1 MIETEQ
7 LVQLAAFARY
17 GTLSKAAEALH
28 ISQPSLSRT
37 MQALEGE
44 LQASL
49 FVRRKNRLALTEAG
63 ELAVRYAEKIT
74 AELDEMGRQVRAL
87 DRANRCVSI
96 GVCAQVP
103 GHDLTVA
110 FAQADSGAAVA
121 CQMESDDAALWEGLR
136 KGEYQIIVVHTR
148 PPEDEEL
155 FWFAYR
161 DEKLSL
167 LVPKDHPLAHHTELT
182 RADLEHQ
189 NLLLYREIGFWYE
202 LSRQNLPSAHFLYT
216 NEWDAFGELAGL
228 GFPGLCDQCV
238 RCLSVAGEQR
248 APPGRG
254 DPAHP
259 GRGVLCRL
267 LPCLPGGGQA
277 PLPKADRGAA
287 GRFQGA
293 GILNPL
299 TSPVPAASG
308 WRGPRPIR
316 SCRGGS
322 TRRPCRRCRRRQR
335 P

>member
-103 GHDLTVA
+103 GHDMTAA

-167 LVPKDHPLAHHTELT
+167 LVPKDHPLAHRTELT

-202 LSRQNLPSAHFLYT
+202 LSRQNLPAAHFLYT

-228 GFPGLCDQCV
+228 GAFPVFVTNAFDV
-238 RCLSVAGEQR
+238 Y
-248 APPGRG
+248 
-254 DPAHP
+254 
-259 GRGVLCRL
+259 
-267 LPCLPGGGQA
+267 
-277 PLPKADRGAA
+277 PLPESSERRRGGVILPIRDEAFYAVYYFVCPAADKP
-287 GRFQGA
+287 RFQKLIA
-293 GILNPL
+293 GLQAGFR
-299 TSPVPAASG
+299 VQG
-308 WRGPRPIR
+308 F
-316 SCRGGS
+316 
-322 TRRPCRRCRRRQR
+322 
-335 P
+335 

>member
-103 GHDLTVA
+103 GHDMTAA

-155 FWFAYR
+155 FWFASR
-161 DEKLSL
+161 DEKLNL
-167 LVPKDHPLAHHTELT
+167 LVPKDHPLAHRTELT

-228 GFPGLCDQCV
+228 GAFPVFVTNAFDV
-238 RCLSVAGEQR
+238 Y
-248 APPGRG
+248 
-254 DPAHP
+254 
-259 GRGVLCRL
+259 
-267 LPCLPGGGQA
+267 
-277 PLPKADRGAA
+277 PLPESSERRRGGVILPIRDEAFYAVYYFVCRAADKP
-287 GRFQGA
+287 RFQKLIA
-293 GILNPL
+293 GLQADFR
-299 TSPVPAASG
+299 VQG
-308 WRGPRPIR
+308 F
-316 SCRGGS
+316 
-322 TRRPCRRCRRRQR
+322 
-335 P
+335 